1 MSFIGSFF
9 GGYAAKK
16 AGEFNEDLFNKQAA
30 IERRN
35 AEIKLKTFEEV
46 TKPRLIKSYARN
58 KSNLLVNLLK
68 SGVDVDRV
76 GETPY
81 LMMLEQEFEN
91 DFDLSL
97 ATYNSQVTYQN
108 ELNRSLLTEARG
120 AGEKYKGELA
130 FRTGILKGAGDI
142 YANRDEYRSLLS

>member
-35 AEIKLKTFEEV
+35 AEIKRQTFDNVEL
-46 TKPRLIKSYARN
+46 PRLLKAQERN
-58 KSNLLVNLLK
+58 KSTLFVNLLK

-81 LMMLEQEFEN
+81 LMLLEQNIEDAFDVSMARYNSRVTFEN
-91 DFDLSL
+91 
-97 ATYNSQVTYQN
+97 
-108 ELNRSLLTEARG
+108 EINRSLLTQARG
-120 AGEKYKGELA
+120 AAESYKGDLA
-130 FRTGILKGAGDI
+130 FTTGILKGAGDI

>member
-58 KSNLLVNLLK
+58 KSNL
-68 SGVDVDRV
+68 
-76 GETPY
+76 
-81 LMMLEQEFEN
+81 
-91 DFDLSL
+91 
-97 ATYNSQVTYQN
+97 
-108 ELNRSLLTEARG
+108 
-120 AGEKYKGELA
+120 
-130 FRTGILKGAGDI
+130 
-142 YANRDEYRSLLS
+142 